1 MCKHSFR
8 TILEMLYPR
17 FRFCHDFGLFQI
29 YILTLWK
36 LEVME
41 NGGFKEENEK
51 DKCRS
56 KGAYASQV
64 IWRVGPQKNFL

>member
-1 MCKHSFR
+1 
-8 TILEMLYPR
+8 MLHPR
-17 FRFCHDFGLFQI
+17 FRFCHDFGSFQI
-29 YILTLWK
+29 DILTLWK

-56 KGAYASQV
+56 KGVYAKV
-64 IWRVGPQKNFL
+64 FNMLVHKRIFFKD